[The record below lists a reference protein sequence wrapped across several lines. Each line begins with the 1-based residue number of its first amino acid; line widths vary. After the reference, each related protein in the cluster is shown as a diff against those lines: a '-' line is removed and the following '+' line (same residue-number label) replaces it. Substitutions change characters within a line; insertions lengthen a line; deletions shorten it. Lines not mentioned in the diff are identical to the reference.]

1 MITKILKNKYATS
14 SEFHTPSKSVGAV
27 KKLFTESNT
36 LPLLD
41 SLTPYCVHLL
51 PKMESNTPDII
62 VNYYSSK
69 ELLLAL
75 ILNTVNGDEL
85 NSTLSYVKHFLEEIN
100 ATDPCDEL
108 QNFFIGLSTLNFSD
122 IDKFLESSSEILKKF
137 FRLLKE
143 YEPAIPRGVCIPT
156 NNLYIRFYVKEVIIS
171 KDSYYNNYSYVF
183 GSPVISGLL
192 SLNSAP
198 GDDTKLFQDGKKDSK
213 EFRLLSDAISENYG
227 KPFCD
232 VIPLATTPSNS
243 ITFSVIL
250 AELVYR
256 VLEVNVYE

>member
-1 MITKILKNKYATS
+1 MITKILKNRYATS

-62 VNYYSSK
+62 VNYYSSR

-85 NSTLSYVKHFLEEIN
+85 NSVLSYVRSFLEE
-100 ATDPCDEL
+100 TDTIDLSEEL
-108 QNFFIGLSTLNFSD
+108 QDFFIGLSKLNFSD
-122 IDKFLESSSEILKKF
+122 VDKFLESSLEVLKKF
-137 FRLLKE
+137 YRLLKE
-143 YEPAIPRGVCIPT
+143 YEPAIPRGVGIPT
-156 NNLYIRFYVKEVIIS
+156 NDLFVRFYVKEVIIS
-171 KDSYYNNYSYVF
+171 KDSYCNNYSYVF
-183 GSPVISGLL
+183 GSPAVSGLL

-198 GDDTKLFQDGKKDSK
+198 GDDTELFQGSKRNDK
-213 EFRLLSDAISENYG
+213 EFRLLHDAISENYG

-232 VIPLATTPSNS
+232 VIPLATTPSSS
-243 ITFSVIL
+243 ITFSIIL
-250 AELVYR
+250 AELTYKI
-256 VLEVNVYE
+256 LEVNVYE